1 MLGCLMKYW
10 FISGEKGVVW
20 ASELSVPYLSTVR
33 VWAFKEENICAFFF
47 FSVKV
52 FQGWNLEAVCNRK
65 SYDLNQ
71 DDSLVY
77 CLIF

>member
-20 ASELSVPYLSTVR
+20 ASELSVPYLSTVT
-33 VWAFKEENICAFFF
+33 VGAFKEETICAF

-52 FQGWNLEAVCNRK
+52 FQGWNLET
-65 SYDLNQ
+65 LQ
-71 DDSLVY
+71 L
-77 CLIF
+77 